1 MSVPTA
7 TFDAIAERIAQ
18 VLQVPKEQLKPE
30 VLISELGT
38 DSLELVEMAIDLQ
51 EEFDVIITQEEFAR
65 IRTLGE
71 LQSLLLGRQ

>member
-18 VLQVPKEQLKPE
+18 VLQVPKEHLKPE

-65 IRTLGE
+65 IRTLA
-71 LQSLLLGRQ
+71 SYSRCC

>member
-1 MSVPTA
+1 
-7 TFDAIAERIAQ
+7 
-18 VLQVPKEQLKPE
+18 
-30 VLISELGT
+30 
-38 DSLELVEMAIDLQ
+38 MAIDLQ